1 MMENQVTRSSVYGYL
16 RSQAQGS
23 PLLTNAMHVVA
34 IGQGFAYP
42 INEGL
47 RTTVLRGFEFG
58 YRPSV
63 TEP

>member
-1 MMENQVTRSSVYGYL
+1 MLRKFALASVVAAIASAGVIHAEAKL
-16 RSQAQGS
+16 
-23 PLLTNAMHVVA
+23 HVVA
-34 IGQGFAYP
+34 IGQGYAYP